1 MPLQSALA
9 VSIALAA
16 QGAAVAA
23 TDNPAAP
30 AYRVVGVGDIMMG
43 SDWPL
48 PYMDERIQPGAPA
61 ADVVGPEIASLLKAG
76 DIVFGNFEGTVHTS
90 SEGAKQCSNP
100 AVCFTFRS
108 PPFHADY
115 LAAAGFNMVS
125 NANNHARD
133 FGETGRRATFANLTA
148 AGLAV
153 SAADQEGMRFAVRTL
168 PDGTRVSLVAFGH
181 NPGLMPVGNLDR
193 VRSLVQQASALAD
206 FTIVS
211 CHIGAEGSTRQH
223 ITRETEMFLGEDR
236 GNPHAFAH
244 TAVDAGADIIL
255 CHGPHVPRAVE
266 VYKGRFIAY
275 SLGNFW
281 TFGRFGL
288 NGANGLAPIVDLRVN
303 KAGALQSARIVSARQ
318 AKPGGPRLDPLGT
331 AAATIAALTA
341 QDLPEAGITISPDGT
356 ITWPGAPASA
366 RRQGAAMS
374 AVSTTPASAGAG
386 RMKP

>member
-1 MPLQSALA
+1 
-9 VSIALAA
+9 
-16 QGAAVAA
+16 
-23 TDNPAAP
+23 
-30 AYRVVGVGDIMMG
+30 
-43 SDWPL
+43 
-48 PYMDERIQPGAPA
+48 
-61 ADVVGPEIASLLKAG
+61 
-76 DIVFGNFEGTVHTS
+76 
-90 SEGAKQCSNP
+90 
-100 AVCFTFRS
+100 
-108 PPFHADY
+108 
-115 LAAAGFNMVS
+115 
-125 NANNHARD
+125 
-133 FGETGRRATFANLTA
+133 
-148 AGLAV
+148 
-153 SAADQEGMRFAVRTL
+153 
-168 PDGTRVSLVAFGH
+168 
-181 NPGLMPVGNLDR
+181 MPVGNLDR

-318 AKPGGPRLDPLGT
+318 AKPGGPRLDCGADSAGSSRSRDHDIAGWHDHLAGRT
-331 AAATIAALTA
+331 GQRAASGGGDVCRVDNAGICRGGQDEAISRIGGAAEIAHRRIPHTHARPVAFRGNIDSAHIFLNAAIALPVGMGDQHFAITHDAADGGNMAQPHPAVAEGLHHQHGAHVRAGGAHITPMGLIPPGVGIAADLDTGMRSRERHALPLAITRHRTGFQREGGTHGKTRQQGIWQA
-341 QDLPEAGITISPDGT
+341 QANPLFDAGRCRKRI
-356 ITWPGAPASA
+356 
-366 RRQGAAMS
+366 
-374 AVSTTPASAGAG
+374 AVSATVLRLAASGA
-386 RMKP
+386 R